1 MVLLLAIVFFHEL
14 VQDVCYIL
22 PEQQVCL
29 QLIILDACLAKEFL
43 RLRQIND
50 LVLLN
55 QDVVLFRCKL

>member
-29 QLIILDACLAKEFL
+29 QLIVLDACLAKEFL

-55 QDVVLFRCKL
+55 QDVVLFRRKL

>member
-1 MVLLLAIVFFHEL
+1 MVLFLAIVFFHEL

-29 QLIILDACLAKEFL
+29 QLIVLDPCLAKEFL

-55 QDVVLFRCKL
+55 QDVVLFRRKL